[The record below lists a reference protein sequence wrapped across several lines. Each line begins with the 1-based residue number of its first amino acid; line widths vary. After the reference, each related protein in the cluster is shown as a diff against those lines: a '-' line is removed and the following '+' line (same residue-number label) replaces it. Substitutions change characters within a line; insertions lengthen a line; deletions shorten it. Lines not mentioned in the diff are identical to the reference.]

1 MLSFGEPFTADP
13 RYPPVT
19 ASSLPRSGFR
29 LADLTW
35 VDAADLIGDGLP
47 VVIPIG
53 AAARAHGPHLPL
65 GTDRLVVE
73 VVAERLLA
81 SLPVLIAP
89 CISQGFQPAFMD
101 YPGSQHIEADTF
113 QALVTEIIEGY
124 LRHGAERIL
133 LLNNGIATEA
143 PLRLAAQTI
152 LQRHGIR
159 IATADLPRLGST
171 TASADDL
178 DERNTSLL
186 LAIAPAL
193 VRLDRLEQMAGDED
207 EDDFIDG
214 ADEPRL
220 FSLRRPL
227 RFTPE
232 ERAGGIVNRTGTTGD
247 ATAATA
253 EKGERLLGAIVDEIV
268 ADMRL
273 LWTDL

>member
-1 MLSFGEPFTADP
+1 M
-13 RYPPVT
+13 T